1 MSKIKHE
8 DVNFNRQP
16 RILIVT
22 IGRINA
28 SDNTNNGLFLRNLF
42 GSLLPRENL
51 GQIYSSGDNGDTGFF
66 GHYYQMKNCDR
77 TLGSLFYK
85 LKGNIINILPVTST
99 DKASSYL
106 KTKTQSLKNLL
117 QRLLIDTGI
126 YELIFRPRLSK
137 EMIHWVEKF
146 QPDIIFAQGYNLT
159 FTWLPVLLK
168 KAIGAK
174 LVFLT
179 TDDWPTYLYSG
190 QIGEPTLFRWLI
202 RPIVKTATD
211 QLLSEVD
218 MAFAFGQPMTKEYAL
233 RYGKPFLTL
242 NHADSQLRFDNANP
256 LRINPPDITTIV
268 VIGNYNQF
276 RWPLLMDI
284 NAACESLLNDGINT
298 RLLVLSSAI
307 EQQGIEALS
316 TAQFIDILP
325 DPGNELL
332 PSYLKGADILLLAEG
347 FDEGFVSAIKL
358 SISSKAHLFMFSHRP
373 IIVYAHPGTGIANYA
388 QEFGWGKLVTHRS
401 AIELAAA
408 IRKLIEDK
416 DYRNRLIAR
425 ADQVATVFHSHKVNQ
440 ATLLTGLTSCLAH
453 HGEDK

>member
-1 MSKIKHE
+1 M
-8 DVNFNRQP
+8 NQP
-16 RILIVT
+16 RILIIA
-22 IGRINA
+22 IGRINS
-28 SDNTNNGLFLRNLF
+28 SDTTNNGLLLRNLF
-42 GSLLPRENL
+42 GTTLPKENIA
-51 GQIYSSGDNGDTGFF
+51 QIYSSGDNCDIGFF
-66 GHYYQMKNCDR
+66 GHYYQIKNCDR

-85 LKGNIINILPVTST
+85 LKGNAIDTIPVT
-99 DKASSYL
+99 ASV
-106 KTKTQSLKNLL
+106 KTSIYPINKIQTLKNVI

-137 EMIHWVEKF
+137 EMKHWVEEF

-168 KAIGAK
+168 KATGAK
-174 LVFLT
+174 LAFLT

-190 QIGEPTLFRWLI
+190 QLGESTLFRWLI

-211 QLLSEVD
+211 QLFSEVD
-218 MAFAFGQPMTKEYAL
+218 VAFAFGQPMTKEYTL
-233 RYGKPFLTL
+233 RYGKPFLTI

-256 LRINPPDITTIV
+256 LRINPPNITTIV

-284 NAACESLLNDGINT
+284 NAACESLYNDGINT

-307 EQQGIEALS
+307 EQQGIEALF
-316 TAQFIDILP
+316 TARFIDILP

-332 PSYLKGADILLLAEG
+332 PCYLKGADILLLAEG

-358 SISSKAHLFMFSHRP
+358 SISSKAHLFMLSHRP
-373 IIVYAHPGTGIANYA
+373 IIVYAHPDTGIANYA

-401 AIELAAA
+401 TIELAEA
-408 IRKLIEDK
+408 IRQLIENNEQK
-416 DYRNRLIAR
+416 ERLINL
-425 ADQVATVFHSHKVNQ
+425 ADQVAENFHSHQANQ
-440 ATLLTGLTSCLAH
+440 SILLNGLTSYLAY
-453 HGEDK
+453 HGENK